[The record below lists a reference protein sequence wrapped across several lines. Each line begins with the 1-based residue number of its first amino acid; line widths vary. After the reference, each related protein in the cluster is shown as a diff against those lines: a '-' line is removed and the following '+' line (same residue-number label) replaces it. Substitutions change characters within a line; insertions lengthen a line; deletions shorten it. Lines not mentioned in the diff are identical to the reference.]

1 MKIIGAI
8 MTLVS
13 YALTFWAGGAFTLA
27 VTIIDMKHGITPA
40 ELYFALT
47 WPVDFV
53 QWILR

>member
-40 ELYFALT
+40 ELYLALT
-47 WPVDFV
+47 WPVGFV
-53 QWILR
+53 HWILR